1 MDPIITPIVGIAASQ
16 TISGIANITTIA
28 EGLLTFWSSIK
39 GIVENNKSINDI
51 IDKFIN
57 KAKQKVRNRDWLDQP
72 IFISNAEVLENVLLK
87 ANNEKL
93 SISGV
98 KNIDVFNDIYDEIIY
113 DKEFWEILQDLLTEH
128 RLQIINNREK
138 DIHDTSTA
146 IQQKVDEVIAQ
157 IKTIVIAIEKANL
170 SIDKLRPYYPFDK
183 ELFIYEEENR
193 KLYRDKA
200 LIEKIHQNLDS
211 KHVYLIQSS
220 EGRGKTT
227 LCRIIASDYYSQD
240 TKVYFVDLKSDVEID
255 TIRKCCIELDKT
267 KTKTLLVLE
276 NIHATGDLEAL
287 VSLINTYK
295 ADLRFLLNARPT
307 ESEYATYL
315 KELGEDNIFDL
326 RPLPEYC
333 EGVARCLCK
342 DKPISEGDLPSFISK
357 KIYSKTNQKNA
368 GANLRLLRIYCSVWN
383 EGNYGSI
390 LDIREHDIL
399 EKFKSTYG
407 LRTASRLEKNAL
419 LYLSCMYQFDV
430 PLQEELLTDEDS
442 DGLQGFYN
450 KGLCTSF
457 DGKFYLPHSVDA
469 ALLCKAICGYNQYIG
484 KTSEMV
490 KNKFINAILASSN
503 PRKFEGDFK
512 LLIQG
517 LINREHEFRVLIN
530 ELADWPMAEK
540 IIRNINPGFVIQAFN
555 TRNGH
560 SSEEILEYY
569 NVNIGW
575 LKTSILELYP
585 NQLNIINKRYLD
597 IFKDIFEDTKD
608 LENYLR
614 NNDKIFCDNHILEA
628 ISGLG
633 EEYKHVLIDYYEQN
647 KDRLKS
653 SFLELSPVQLLFI
666 YRFFKS
672 DLNIFKDII
681 KNLKDLYDYLK
692 INDKVFHQA
701 EFIEEISDLGEEYKR
716 VLIDYFEHNIDRL
729 KPSFLELSPVKLY
742 FIYRYFNN
750 YLKHNIFKDIFKDP
764 KDLYDYL
771 KTNEKAFNQN
781 NVLEAVCGL
790 GETYKSVLID
800 YYKQNTDRLKL
811 SFLKIN
817 PVSLSYVYL
826 FFIGHFNYNIIKDIF
841 KDIKD
846 LDDYLKTNCSRLN
859 DIIIRAIGDLGD
871 EYKLVLENYKV
882 NRHGYNYF
890 FSTPKNDYCIS
901 GQKIDYYKD
910 SNTPFDITR
919 FENNSFYFYKI
930 DWYDLQR
937 FVKIIHKNMNDDN
950 RQRSIEMVDAIIL
963 IVLDKKHSLSYAK
976 AGDLSYFY
984 SNIASVDE
992 ELYEKLIS
1000 NQAVIKDI
1008 KYRLS
1013 SQKFSLDDLRLF
1025 SHFYNEDWFYKND
1038 MTKMV
1043 YKASESLNKADE
1055 KDLSTSL
1062 GSINYTNVNFYNDL
1076 ITNEIVVG
1084 NAKKRFEVFTFS
1096 LDNLY
1101 LFGHFYSQDWCRRK
1115 MNELID
1121 NADEKQQK
1129 VIKEWHNKVVAK
1141 LDDGVEIEH
1150 DSLLEYI
1157 NNKFFNEQ
1165 QNN

>member
-276 NIHATGDLEAL
+276 NIHASGDLEAL
-287 VSLINTYK
+287 VSMINTYK

-307 ESEYATYL
+307 ESDYAMYL

-357 KIYSKTNQKNA
+357 KIYSKTNQQNA

-450 KGLCTSF
+450 KGLCTFF
-457 DGKFYLPHSVDA
+457 DDNKFYLPHSVDA
-469 ALLCKAICGYNQYIG
+469 TLLCKAICGYNQYIRRTTEIA
-484 KTSEMV
+484 K
-490 KNKFINAILASSN
+490 KYINAILASSN

-512 LLIQG
+512 LLIRG
-517 LINREHEFRVLIN
+517 LIERKDEFRILFN
-530 ELADWPMAEK
+530 ELADWPMAEN
-540 IIRNINPGFVIQAFN
+540 IIKNIDPGFVIIAFN
-555 TRNGH
+555 THYHAIKDIQDFYQN
-560 SSEEILEYY
+560 E
-569 NVNIGW
+569 NNKKW
-575 LKTSILELYP
+575 LRQSILELP
-585 NQLNIINKRYLD
+585 PVPLILIRNFFQNYLHYS
-597 IFKDIFEDTKD
+597 IAKD
-608 LENYLR
+608 LFVDTNKL
-614 NNDKIFCDNHILEA
+614 
-628 ISGLG
+628 
-633 EEYKHVLIDYYEQN
+633 EEYL
-647 KDRLKS
+647 S
-653 SFLELSPVQLLFI
+653 SHPMETKIRTSF
-666 YRFFKS
+666 RGKFK
-672 DLNIFKDII
+672 KQI
-681 KNLKDLYDYLK
+681 K
-692 INDKVFHQA
+692 
-701 EFIEEISDLGEEYKR
+701 DLGEKQ
-716 VLIDYFEHNIDRL
+716 FQ
-729 KPSFLELSPVKLY
+729 
-742 FIYRYFNN
+742 
-750 YLKHNIFKDIFKDP
+750 IF
-764 KDLYDYL
+764 
-771 KTNEKAFNQN
+771 
-781 NVLEAVCGL
+781 
-790 GETYKSVLID
+790 ETYVGAPVDTPAKHS
-800 YYKQNTDRLKL
+800 NTLRYQVTKET
-811 SFLKIN
+811 
-817 PVSLSYVYL
+817 VSKPYL
-826 FFIGHFNYNIIKDIF
+826 FSYYEG
-841 KDIKD
+841 
-846 LDDYLKTNCSRLN
+846 
-859 DIIIRAIGDLGD
+859 
-871 EYKLVLENYKV
+871 
-882 NRHGYNYF
+882 
-890 FSTPKNDYCIS
+890 KNDYCIT
-901 GQKIDYYKD
+901 QRTIYYYWTTD
-910 SNTPFDITR
+910 NPFDIQCLKNGFR
-919 FENNSFYFYKI
+919 FEQLR
-930 DWYDLQR
+930 WYDMQR
-937 FVKIIHKNMNDDN
+937 FIKIIHFNNNDNELCNKIVEKTLHVILQRPKSFSYASSKDLSLFFNNIALINNDIYERLINNNVVVIEIKN
-950 RQRSIEMVDAIIL
+950 RQ
-963 IVLDKKHSLSYAK
+963 
-976 AGDLSYFY
+976 
-984 SNIASVDE
+984 
-992 ELYEKLIS
+992 
-1000 NQAVIKDI
+1000 
-1008 KYRLS
+1008 S
-1013 SQKFSLDDLRLF
+1013 SQKYNLDDLRLF
-1025 SHFYNEDWFYKND
+1025 THFYRKKWFDVD
-1038 MTKMV
+1038 MKIIV
-1043 YKASESLNKADE
+1043 NRVIDSLNEADE
-1055 KDLSTSL
+1055 KDLSTFL
-1062 GSINYTNVNFYNDL
+1062 GNMSYMNAVFYNDL
-1076 ITNEIVVG
+1076 IVNETIVG
-1084 NAKKRFEVFTFS
+1084 IAKQRFEAFTFRE
-1096 LDNLY
+1096 DYLY
-1101 LFGHFYSQDWCRRK
+1101 LFGHFYSQDWCKTK

-1121 NADEKQQK
+1121 NADEEQQK
-1129 VIKEWHNKVVAK
+1129 VIKAWHDKVMK
-1141 LDDGVEIEH
+1141 GLEKGGKTLDIGTLWD
-1150 DSLLEYI
+1150 YI
-1157 NNKFFNEQ
+1157 NNKFFNKQ